1 MLSFRHI
8 LCVLDAE
15 VFDPALIQRAVAL
28 ARNHQCRLTF
38 CVALEPL
45 NAADRLPII
54 RSFAAR
60 RDEDLNERLAALQNA
75 QGTQGVVDTRIIW
88 GTPWLEIVRHVIRDG
103 IDLLMKSAEGGPS
116 KRQLLGSTDLH
127 LLRKCPCPV
136 WIVKPGQTTK
146 FDRVI
151 AGVDLTDGRLGVTDP
166 VRIAL
171 NTEVMAMAA
180 AVATAEF
187 AELHVAH
194 AWEAPFESSLRSGFA
209 RRPPDEVAQYVQQIR
224 HARSV
229 AMNQAMDV
237 LRARIG
243 EEAYEFLQPR
253 SHLVKGPARTRIPA
267 LARRLK
273 ADLLVMG
280 TVGRTG
286 ITGLVIGNT
295 AEAIL
300 REIDIA
306 VLAIKPAGFV
316 SLVQE

>member
-8 LCVLDAE
+8 LCVLNAE
-15 VFDPALIQRAVAL
+15 DFDPALSLRAVTL

-38 CVALEPL
+38 CVAQEPL
-45 NAADRLPII
+45 TAADRFPIM
-54 RSFAAR
+54 RLFAER
-60 RDEDLNERLAALQNA
+60 LDENLNERLAALQSAHGA
-75 QGTQGVVDTRIIW
+75 QGTVDTRIFW

-103 IDLLMKSAEGGPS
+103 IDLLMKSAEGGPR
-116 KRQLLGSTDLH
+116 KRQLLGTNDLH

-146 FDRVI
+146 FGRVI
-151 AGVDLTDGRLGVTDP
+151 AGVDLNDGRLGVTDP
-166 VRIAL
+166 VREAL

-194 AWEAPFESSLRSGFA
+194 AWEAPFESALRTGFA
-209 RRPPDEVAQYVQQIR
+209 RRPEAEVIQYVEQVR
-224 HARSV
+224 HERSV
-229 AMNQAMDV
+229 AMSQAIDA
-237 LRARIG
+237 LRLRIG
-243 EEAYEFLQPR
+243 EEAYKFLQPR
-253 SHLVKGPARTRIPA
+253 CHLVKGPARTRIPT
-267 LARRLK
+267 LARRLG

-286 ITGLVIGNT
+286 IAGMVIGNT

-316 SLVQE
+316 SPVHE